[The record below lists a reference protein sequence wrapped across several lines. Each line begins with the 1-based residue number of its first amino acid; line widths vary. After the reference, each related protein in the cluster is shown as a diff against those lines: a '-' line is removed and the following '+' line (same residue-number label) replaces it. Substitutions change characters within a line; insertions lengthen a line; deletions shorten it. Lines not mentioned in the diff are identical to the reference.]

1 MEDITNNKVGAQ
13 HHMYCDGKF
22 AMIYSHLIFALKF
35 TMQVVSLLKSG
46 KTWKSQSYFLPN
58 LGGLTYQLGTLL
70 KKKLSPLSS
79 NKCYKLNS
87 PIFMGDV

>member
-22 AMIYSHLIFALKF
+22 AMICSHLIFAFKF

-46 KTWKSQSYFLPN
+46 KTRKSQSHFFAKFGWIDDVVFPN
-58 LGGLTYQLGTLL
+58 
-70 KKKLSPLSS
+70 
-79 NKCYKLNS
+79 
-87 PIFMGDV
+87 

>member
-1 MEDITNNKVGAQ
+1 MSMEDITNNKVGAQ

-58 LGGLTYQLGTLL
+58 LGGLTYQLGILL
-70 KKKLSPLSS
+70 KKKT
-79 NKCYKLNS
+79 
-87 PIFMGDV
+87 